1 MYDKTLVLD
10 VLDDIL
16 IATNKIKSRTV
27 NINSS
32 DDFLEDES
40 SLILLDSVCMQL
52 IAIGQGIK
60 DIDKI
65 TDKKLLLNYPS
76 IPWRNIAGIRDVL
89 SHNYFNLN
97 AETVFG
103 ILGQNLDE
111 LTIALEKIVDELK

>member
-1 MYDKTLVLD
+1 MY
-10 VLDDIL
+10 
-16 IATNKIKSRTV
+16 AV
-27 NINSS
+27 NRNRS
-32 DDFLEDES
+32 
-40 SLILLDSVCMQL
+40 
-52 IAIGQGIK
+52 IK